1 MATANTT
8 KKYPKVPSE
17 VKVGTQFWTI
27 EERDRNTDSA
37 LSEDS
42 FGYTLHR
49 DSIIIID
56 KIASPSRKRQTLLH
70 ELLHAI
76 RYSLGSPITPK
87 NDDDSDTWEHYFI
100 SMYEE
105 GVLAIIRDNQ
115 DVLDY
120 LLSDE

>member
-1 MATANTT
+1 MATSNAT
-8 KKYPKVPSE
+8 KYPKMPTL
-17 VKVGTQFWTI
+17 VKVGTQLWTI
-27 EERDRNTDSA
+27 EERDRNRDSS

-49 DSIIIID
+49 DSIIVID
-56 KIASPSRKRQTLLH
+56 GTASPSRKRQTLLH

-100 SMYEE
+100 GMYEE
-105 GVLAIIRDNQ
+105 GVLAILRDNQ
-115 DVLDY
+115 NVLDY